1 METTSVKVAFDI
13 YGEHFQPSAITDLL
27 NVLPNST
34 IIKGIVPEGK
44 NWPAVETK
52 WCIDTGYEKSDDI
65 NIQLKKIIGLIQGKE
80 DILNRIRSELNIDML
95 FDVVIRLENDEYP
108 VMRLKPDVLKFIASI
123 SADIDFNVY

>member
-1 METTSVKVAFDI
+1 METTSVKVAFFI

-27 NVLPNST
+27 NILPNST
-34 IIKGIVPEGK
+34 SIKGIIPIGRTR
-44 NWPAVETK
+44 PAVETM

-65 NIQLKKIIGLIQGKE
+65 NIQLKKIIGLIQDKE
-80 DILNRIRSELNIDML
+80 DILNRIRPELNIDML
-95 FDVVIRLENDEYP
+95 FDVVIHLENDEYP

>member
-1 METTSVKVAFDI
+1 M
-13 YGEHFQPSAITDLL
+13 TDLL

-52 WCIDTGYEKSDDI
+52 WRIDTGYEKSDDI